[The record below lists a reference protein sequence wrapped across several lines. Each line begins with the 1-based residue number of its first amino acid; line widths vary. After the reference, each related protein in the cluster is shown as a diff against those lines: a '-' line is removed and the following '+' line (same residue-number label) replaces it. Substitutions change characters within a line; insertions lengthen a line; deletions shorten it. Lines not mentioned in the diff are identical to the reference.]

1 MKQKINPR
9 PFVLAAI
16 ILTAGMFRLLTASG
30 TLTPLTN
37 FTPLGAMALFGGCYY
52 RDKWKAYLV
61 PLLTLWLTD
70 IILNR
75 FLFFHEWV
83 FFYKGFAWVYASFA
97 LMVLI
102 GHYIKRVS
110 VRSVVLSAVAGALMH
125 WLVSDLGVWFGGG
138 LDITTGLPYT
148 RDWHG
153 FMMCYYLALPF
164 MKNLLIGNLVF
175 GAVFFGLF
183 ELLQKR
189 FPTLQ
194 LQTTNLNSSMP

>member
-1 MKQKINPR
+1 MKNTINPR
-9 PFVLAAI
+9 PFVLAAV
-16 ILTAGMFRLLTASG
+16 ILAAGAFRLLMASG
-30 TLTPLTN
+30 TLTPFAN

-70 IILNR
+70 ILLNR
-75 FLFFHEWV
+75 FLFFHKWV
-83 FFYKGFAWVYASFA
+83 FFYEGFAWVYASFA

-110 VRSVVLSAVAGALMH
+110 IKSVVLSAVAGAVVH
-125 WLVSDLGVWFGGG
+125 WLVSDMGVWLGGG
-138 LDITTGLPYT
+138 MDITTGLPYT

-153 FMMCYYLALPF
+153 LMMCYYLALPF

-175 GAVFFGLF
+175 GAVFFGVF
-183 ELLQKR
+183 ELLQKQ
-189 FPTLQ
+189 FPILQ
-194 LQTTNLNSSMP
+194 LETSPIK